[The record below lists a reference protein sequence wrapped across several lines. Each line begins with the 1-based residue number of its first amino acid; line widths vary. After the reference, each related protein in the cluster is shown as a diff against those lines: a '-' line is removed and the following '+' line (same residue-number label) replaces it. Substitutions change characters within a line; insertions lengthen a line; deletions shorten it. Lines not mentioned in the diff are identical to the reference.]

1 VRVTITINKNTVIF
15 VVALIA
21 LAVVGYFVGTQV
33 MGRPGGQA
41 GPAQVTA
48 TLPAEAAALAAQAG
62 QPQAALPTPV
72 PDTAPRIEMDAFKQE
87 YDQKAD
93 VLVVDV
99 RTPDQFA
106 AGHIAGAINVPEADV
121 EKRLADLPKG
131 KRIVLYCA

>member
-1 VRVTITINKNTVIF
+1 
-15 VVALIA
+15 
-21 LAVVGYFVGTQV
+21 